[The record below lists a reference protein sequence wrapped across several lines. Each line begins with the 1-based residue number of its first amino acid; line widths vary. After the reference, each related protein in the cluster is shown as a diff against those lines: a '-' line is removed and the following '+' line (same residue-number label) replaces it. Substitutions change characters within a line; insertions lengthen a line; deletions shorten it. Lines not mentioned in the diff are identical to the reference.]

1 MRAVIG
7 AVPISGGKS
16 RKVELWMRLLRAAK
30 KLAGPDELHP
40 IAALVRMGNPI
51 RTAGKEGQAFSVI
64 RHLRRHYQK
73 SPFRRCFKPRPPL
86 RAGCAGFASGCRSHG

>member
-1 MRAVIG
+1 MRFLKDG
-7 AVPISGGKS
+7 
-16 RKVELWMRLLRAAK
+16 E

-40 IAALVRMGNPI
+40 IAALVRMEISI